1 VKKDKND
8 KIIYSLN
15 VADVQEVAKE
25 YLERKLTK
33 REVGIVEKTVP
44 GFIDW
49 IQAIENSI
57 IFYIK

>member
-1 VKKDKND
+1 MKKDKND